1 MQRKTRTAG
10 RGGDGECGHRGP
22 GLISRLVP
30 SFRQEPGGWGISD
43 SSAPSSVLSLEQE
56 IPRRLRQGLQAGE
69 ERNSVRRARG
79 AQRDLGR
86 NEKSKT
92 GVP

>member
-1 MQRKTRTAG
+1 MWSQGARASSPDWFRPLGRNQEAG
-10 RGGDGECGHRGP
+10 ASQTP
-22 GLISRLVP
+22 G
-30 SFRQEPGGWGISD
+30 
-43 SSAPSSVLSLEQE
+43 APSPVLSLGQE
-56 IPRRLRQGLQAGE
+56 IPKRLRQGLQAGE
-69 ERNSVRRARG
+69 ELNSVGRARG